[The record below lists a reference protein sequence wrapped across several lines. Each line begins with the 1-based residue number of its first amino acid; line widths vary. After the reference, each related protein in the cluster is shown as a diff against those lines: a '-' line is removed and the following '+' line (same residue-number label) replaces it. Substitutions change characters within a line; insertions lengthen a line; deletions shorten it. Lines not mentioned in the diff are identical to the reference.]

1 MMLAKRVFNFSA
13 GPAAIPEPVLKQAA
27 AEMLDWHGEHLSVW
41 EMSHRGSAF
50 TFIIRQAEDDLREL
64 LEVPSTHRILFMQGG
79 ATAMNAVVPMNLVNR
94 PDCCRVIDFVH
105 TGLWSG
111 KALLEA
117 PKYAQVHVAATS
129 EDTQFTYLPPQD
141 SWQLT
146 EQAAYV
152 HVCPNETVHG
162 VQFHFQ
168 PDTGNIPLV
177 ADMSSEIL
185 SRPVDFSCYDVVYA
199 GAQKN
204 MGPAGLVVVI
214 VREDLIG
221 HAMTCCP
228 SVFDWAHVAEA
239 GSMFNTPPTG
249 AIYLCGLILK
259 WLKQRGGVSRM
270 QRESIEKSQML
281 YDYIDSS
288 NLYYNPVEKVC
299 RSRMNVP
306 FFLRDASLEDAFL
319 AGAKQRGL
327 VQLKG
332 HRIMGG
338 MRASL
343 YNAMPIEGVDALVR
357 FMSDF
362 EGKRLF

>member
-1 MMLAKRVFNFSA
+1 M
-13 GPAAIPEPVLKQAA
+13 PEAVLRQAA
-27 AEMLDWHGEHLSVW
+27 DEMLDWHGEHMSVW

-50 TFIIRQAEDDLREL
+50 ISIIRQAEEDLREL
-64 LEVPSTHRILFMQGG
+64 LAVPQTHRILFMQGG
-79 ATAMNAVVPMNLVNR
+79 ATAMNAVIPMNLAER
-94 PDCCRVIDFVH
+94 PSGCQVIDFVH

-111 KALLEA
+111 KALSEA
-117 PKYAQVHVAATS
+117 PRYAKVHVAATS
-129 EDTQFTYLPPQD
+129 ADTRFTDVPTQD
-141 SWQLT
+141 GWQVT

-168 PDTGNIPLV
+168 PDTGDIPLV

-185 SRPVDFSCYDVVYA
+185 SRPVDFSRYDVVYA
-199 GAQKN
+199 GTQKN

-221 HAMTCCP
+221 HAMACCP
-228 SVFDWAHVAEA
+228 SVFNWQHVAEA

-249 AIYLCGLILK
+249 AIYLCGLVLK
-259 WLKQRGGVSRM
+259 WLKGRGGVLQM

-281 YDYIDSS
+281 YDCIDGSS
-288 NLYYNPVEKVC
+288 LYYNPVEKAC

-319 AGAKQRGL
+319 ADAQQRGL
-327 VQLKG
+327 VQLRG
-332 HRIMGG
+332 HRTMGG

-343 YNAMPIEGVDALVR
+343 YNAMPLEGVEALVR
-357 FMSDF
+357 FMRDF
-362 EGKRLF
+362 EGKQAVRGAP